1 MKKNYTLMGLLCL
14 LLAYLPTQASNSAP
28 TWALICP
35 DDVTVDCDAEL
46 WDLSV
51 YGNATYHNSTG
62 YHSAG
67 TPVVT
72 YYLNS
77 CGSGYIPKMDHRRP
91 LLEFTKLHPN
101 HHGWS
106 WWQL

>member
-1 MKKNYTLMGLLCL
+1 MKKNYTLLGLLCL

-46 WDLSV
+46 WDLSG

-77 CGSGYIPKMDHRRP
+77 CGSGYITRKWTIEDPYWN
-91 LLEFTKLHPN
+91 LQSCTQTITV
-101 HHGWS
+101 GA
-106 WWQL
+106 